1 MCQVVNVRKIDKTDP
16 DVVYIGRGSIW
27 GNPYSHKTGTKA
39 LYKVVSVSEA
49 IQAYRKHLWRQ
60 IRSGEITIEMVEA
73 LDGKRL
79 ACYCSPNPC
88 HGNVIK
94 RAVQW
99 AKEQK

>member
-1 MCQVVNVRKIDKTDP
+1 MCTVVNKYKIDMDDQ

-27 GNPYSHKTGTKA
+27 GNPFSHKSGTKA
-39 LYKVVSVSEA
+39 LYKVGSVAEA
-49 IQAYRKHLWRQ
+49 IQAYKRHLWEQ
-60 IRSGEITIEMVEA
+60 IKSGEITIEMLKA

-79 ACYCSPNPC
+79 ACYCVPNPC

-94 RAVQW
+94 QAVQW

>member
-1 MCQVVNVRKIDKTDP
+1 MCQVVNIRNIDKNDP

-27 GNPYSHKTGTKA
+27 GNPFSHKSGTKA
-39 LYKVVSVSEA
+39 LYKVESVAVA
-49 IQAYRKHLWRQ
+49 IQRYREYLWTAIKEGR
-60 IRSGEITIEMVEA
+60 ITKEMLKA

-79 ACYCSPNPC
+79 ACYCAPNPC
-88 HGNVIK
+88 HGNIIK

>member
-1 MCQVVNVRKIDKTDP
+1 MCQVVNVRNIDKTDA
-16 DVVYIGRGSIW
+16 DVVYIGRGSVW
-27 GNPYSHKTGTKA
+27 GNPFSHKKGTKA
-39 LYKVVSVSEA
+39 DIIVESVADA
-49 IQAYRKHLWRQ
+49 IIRYRIYLWKQ
-60 IRSGEITIEMVEA
+60 IRLGIITIEMLKD